1 MLVDFCQ
8 RRCVNVTK
16 EFSNDNRI
24 EASFQLSRRE
34 CMTEI
39 ILAKP
44 FSYFL
49 FKTDEPTLNG
59 GGRPRIAIGVAEDN
73 AEVVG
78 HLATDDSFGS
88 WCEIDDA
95 RAASTF
101 GILYRKYATV
111 IL

>member
-1 MLVDFCQ
+1 M
-8 RRCVNVTK
+8 TK

-34 CMTEI
+34 CMTEV

-44 FSYFL
+44 FAYLL
-49 FKTDEPTLNG
+49 FKTDEPTLYS
-59 GGRPRIAIGVAEDN
+59 GGRPRIAIGIAENN

-78 HLATDDSFGS
+78 HVATNDSFGS

-95 RAASTF
+95 RAASAF

-111 IL
+111 ILYVFIGEVF